1 VAERARRAG
10 KRAASRPEGGRR
22 SARKEGAQLRKKLPD
37 YEAKR
42 DFGIT
47 PEPAPGTATPNPE
60 APSFVVHKHD
70 ATRLHYDVRLE
81 MDGALAS
88 WSVPK
93 GPSYDPAT
101 KRLAVQTEDHPLEYG
116 SFEGRI
122 PDGEYGAGDSLIWDR
137 GVYQSV
143 PPEQASEQRKKGH
156 IRFVMMGEKLKGEWH
171 LVRTHGGAP
180 GKAQWL
186 LFKGKDGTANPSYD
200 VVTERPESVV
210 SGRVAT
216 RGPERALALRA
227 PRAAPDEILKNFLPP
242 MLATLVDE
250 PPADEE
256 HWIAERKYD
265 GYRALCALSNRR
277 VAMWTRNGLDL
288 VGRFPDIARA
298 LSQIVVGDAV
308 VDGEIAI
315 LDGQGVPRF
324 ELIQQGRNDEAVLF
338 AFDLLRLDGEDLRA
352 RPIEERRDLLR
363 SLLSNAPPS
372 IRVSEELPP
381 PFRDTVEEMKEA
393 GWEGIVVKRRG
404 SPYQKGRGREW
415 LKVKA
420 LNKQELAIVG
430 WMPGKGAAEGQ
441 MGALLL
447 GVVIDGE
454 LRFAGK
460 VGMGFSSKQRTELL
474 RELSKD
480 EVDKAQVAG
489 APRLRAAHWVKPR
502 LVAEIQFTEW
512 TADDKLRHP
521 AFQGLRPDKT
531 PMECVREKPA
541 RPPAPEPAPRAKKA
555 GPKKAAPEPGPRAKK
570 AAPEP
575 DPRAKEAAPEPGA
588 RAKKAAPE
596 AGPRAK
602 KAAPKNARPRGAK
615 AAAATVELTNPDRVL
630 YPKDKITKA
639 DVAAYYDAVSEPMLR
654 ALADRPL
661 VLIHWNQGIAKP
673 SWFRQDIGQDAEE
686 WMTIAETPA
695 RTKKGAV
702 RHLVADRPEAL
713 RWLAQRSALEV
724 HMWHSRMSSPTM
736 PDWVVFD
743 LDPAEGRGIDQA
755 VEVAQILKGMF
766 DRLGVPS
773 IPKTTGKR
781 GLHILVPLAPGHTYQ
796 DAESFA
802 LSVGETVAKQLDT
815 VTLERSIA
823 KRKGRLYF
831 DCMQNGYGKTIIAPY
846 SLRGAEGAP
855 VSTPLRWN
863 EVDASLDPRRFNLKT
878 MPARLAEV
886 GDLFEPALT
895 AGIRLPRFKR

>member
-1 VAERARRAG
+1 MAKPARRAG
-10 KRAASRPEGGRR
+10 KRTASRPEGVRR
-22 SARKEGAQLRKKLPD
+22 GSRKDGAQLRRKLPE

-47 PEPAPGTATPNPE
+47 PEPAPGTAKPDADTPR
-60 APSFVVHKHD
+60 FVVHNHD

-143 PPEQASEQRKKGH
+143 PPGQASEQRKKGH

-186 LFKGKDGTANPSYD
+186 MFKGKDGTENPSFD

-227 PRAAPDEILKNFLPP
+227 PRAAPDKILENYLPP

-288 VGRFPDIARA
+288 VGRFPDIGRA

-315 LDGQGVPRF
+315 LDPQGVPRF

-338 AFDLLRLDGEDLRA
+338 AFDLLRLDGEDLRP
-352 RPIEERRDLLR
+352 RPIEQRRDLLR

-381 PFRDTVEEMKEA
+381 PFRETLEEMREA

-404 SPYQKGRGREW
+404 SPYEKGRGRDW

-447 GVVIDGE
+447 GVVKDGQ
-454 LRFAGK
+454 LHFAGK
-460 VGMGFSSKQRTELL
+460 VGTGFSSKQRTELL
-474 RELSKD
+474 RELKKD
-480 EVDKAQVAG
+480 EVDKPEVAG

-502 LVAEIQFTEW
+502 LVGEIQFTEW

-541 RPPAPEPAPRAKKA
+541 RPPPPEPAS
-555 GPKKAAPEPGPRAKK
+555 RAKK
-570 AAPEP
+570 AAPSK
-575 DPRAKEAAPEPGA
+575 ASAT
-588 RAKKAAPE
+588 KAAPR
-596 AGPRAK
+596 AG
-602 KAAPKNARPRGAK
+602 AAREPAG
-615 AAAATVELTNPDRVL
+615 ATVELTNPDRVL

-639 DVAAYYDAVSEPMLR
+639 DVAAYYEAVSEPMLR

-673 SWFRQDIGQDAEE
+673 SWFRQDIGQDAED

-702 RHLVADRPEAL
+702 RHLVADRPLAL

-724 HMWHSRMSSPTM
+724 HMWHSRMATPTM

-773 IPKTTGKR
+773 VPKTTGKR
-781 GLHILVPLAPGHTYQ
+781 GLHILVPLAPGHTYE

-831 DCMQNGYGKTIIAPY
+831 DCMQNAYGKTIIAPY
-846 SLRGAEGAP
+846 SLRGVDGAA
-855 VSTPLRWN
+855 VSTPLRWS

>member
-1 VAERARRAG
+1 M
-10 KRAASRPEGGRR
+10 
-22 SARKEGAQLRKKLPD
+22 RKKLPE

-42 DFGIT
+42 DFSIT
-47 PEPAPGTATPNPE
+47 TEPAPGTAEANPE

-70 ATRLHYDVRLE
+70 ATRLHYDLRLE

-93 GPSYDPAT
+93 GPSFDPSV

-143 PPEQASEQRKKGH
+143 PPGEASAQRKKGH
-156 IRFVMMGEKLKGEWH
+156 IRFVLVGDKLKGDWH

-186 LFKGKDGTANPSYD
+186 LFKGKDGTENPSYD
-200 VVTERPESVV
+200 VVAERPESVV
-210 SGRVAT
+210 SGRVAM
-216 RGPERALALRA
+216 RGPVRAGALRA
-227 PRAAPDEILKNFLPP
+227 PRAAPDKILEAYLPP

-250 PPADEE
+250 PPADEQN
-256 HWIAERKYD
+256 WIAERKYD
-265 GYRALCALSNRR
+265 GYRALCGLSNRR

-288 VGRFPDIARA
+288 VGRFPDIGRA

-308 VDGEIAI
+308 IDGEIAI

-363 SLLSNAPPS
+363 SLLSNAAPNL
-372 IRVSEELPP
+372 RVSDELPAP
-381 PFRDTVEEMKEA
+381 MREALQEMSKA
-393 GWEGIVVKRRG
+393 GWEGIVVKHRG
-404 SPYQKGRGREW
+404 SPYQKGRSRDW

-447 GVVIDGE
+447 GVVEKGE
-454 LRFAGK
+454 LTFAGK
-460 VGMGFSSKQRTELL
+460 VGTGFSVKQRNELL
-474 RELSKD
+474 RELKKD
-480 EVDKAQVAG
+480 EVDGSQASG

-502 LVAEIQFTEW
+502 LVGEVQFTEW
-512 TADDKLRHP
+512 TADGKLRHP

-531 PMECVREKPA
+531 PMECVREKPVKPP
-541 RPPAPEPAPRAKKA
+541 PPAAAAAAPRKSA
-555 GPKKAAPEPGPRAKK
+555 PKAAPAKP
-570 AAPEP
+570 AST
-575 DPRAKEAAPEPGA
+575 
-588 RAKKAAPE
+588 
-596 AGPRAK
+596 
-602 KAAPKNARPRGAK
+602 GAK
-615 AAAATVELTNPDRVL
+615 IELTNPDRVL
-630 YPKDKITKA
+630 YPKEKIAKR
-639 DVAAYYDAVSEPMLR
+639 DVAAYYEAVSEPMLR

-661 VLIHWNQGIAKP
+661 VLIHWNQGVAKP
-673 SWFRQDIGQDAEE
+673 SWFRQDIGQDAED

-695 RTKKGAV
+695 KTKRGSV
-702 RHLVADRPEAL
+702 RHLVADSAHAL
-713 RWLAQRSALEV
+713 RWLAQRSALEI
-724 HMWHSRMSSPTM
+724 HMWHSRRQSLTM

-743 LDPAEGRGIDQA
+743 LDPAQGRGIDQA

-773 IPKTTGKR
+773 VPKTTGKR
-781 GLHILVPLAPGHTYQ
+781 GLHILVPLAAGHTYE

-831 DCMQNGYGKTIIAPY
+831 DCMQNGYGKTIVAPY
-846 SLRGAEGAP
+846 SLRGVDGAS
-855 VSTPLRWN
+855 VSTPLRWS
-863 EVDASLDPRRFNLKT
+863 EVDASLDPRKFNLRT
-878 MPARLAEV
+878 MPERLAKV
-886 GDLFEPALT
+886 GDLFAPALT